1 MPGSLSDYDTL
12 ASRLAD
18 YEWSDPESAEHEV
31 ILMCLVEAA
40 LRCGFRPGPGQAVSS
55 WAHNRLRTLRGN
67 SDPSFSWAQALTER
81 SAA

>member
-1 MPGSLSDYDTL
+1 MRGSISDYDTL

-18 YEWSDPESAEHEV
+18 YEWSDPESEAHEA
-31 ILMCLVEAA
+31 ILLSLIEVA

-67 SDPSFSWAQALTER
+67 SDPSFSWAQALIER